1 MKNIIVAVALILSI
15 PVFADSYDYEEYIE
29 DVYESECG
37 TSAECVGEVMD
48 REGY

>member
-1 MKNIIVAVALILSI
+1 MNKFIVVIALLSA

-37 TSAECVGEVMD
+37 TDADCVGEVMD